1 MACAVNTDAGII
13 PGDDIRV
20 VDLVFFF
27 FSPFK
32 YVVFSSVLHRRPQRV
47 ARRVSEGRGAAF
59 TLPGTRHLRPR
70 QGFSLLTK
78 VGVINL
84 ARVYLLPGCGRHVS
98 ISC

>member
-1 MACAVNTDAGII
+1 MVCAVNTDAGII
-13 PGDDIRV
+13 PGDDIHV
-20 VDLVFFF
+20 VDLVGFF

-32 YVVFSSVLHRRPQRV
+32 YVVFSSVLHRRCCV
-47 ARRVSEGRGAAF
+47 ARRVSEGQGAAF
-59 TLPGTRHLRPR
+59 TLPAARNLRPR
-70 QGFSLLTK
+70 QGFSPLTK